1 MFSLPPFAKPS
12 SVVGAGACT
21 GSGSTP
27 ITVHQDEHELPSL
40 GPPLPR
46 RYGVILKGGL
56 SSVVVDLMQ
65 SPSKSRA
72 FEKEHG
78 QQQQLPVAP
87 SSIEPGA
94 PRRSYLA
101 AVQASNQPFAHRKT
115 LFPDD
120 TDDFVPPVSPPPSLL
135 QTDLGCYPP
144 KGPDDEIWFM
154 EPGELRKKVLGK
166 LQATPGLYKVI
177 LEGPPRDTKME
188 AGIIDEFIQY
198 KEAQRLRLQN
208 EFYNSEGWQGMLKE
222 LREWEYL
229 WAFGELEQRKSA
241 IKHGLPDVRL
251 RIKTARD
258 SMWEADRAISAELG
272 GIYTSMMTGVPPK
285 PLEPDGKKRWVSD
298 AEGESWSLS
307 NRVLTYIERPILEL
321 GPDDLPPDPVL
332 NFTPPGLV
340 HGGDRSSSV
349 TSLPKMFV
357 INLDSKEEVMSLKDR
372 FKFYKT
378 HGFHAARLYLKHAKS
393 RSDQPRAEVDVPEW
407 FDIFEVQNKVFFSNS
422 ETAQGRFMDLNF
434 HLGSLAVKV
443 RDNQTMG
450 HHLSSQDSG
459 QSNPRLRKE
468 FHKPHPHWA
477 TKARRQYGG
486 WWRCRSGDGAP
497 LSERRCRLCH
507 GSKPRSTSFTL
518 DESHATQSKFDLLM
532 DCIQTAQRA
541 VARRDRQV
549 VENRMRAEAR
559 AAGHKLAQTPA
570 ALLEGSSSHMH
581 HHHHRHHYG
590 GAVERIRAELLTECA
605 ERDRANRR
613 TPGSTAEEEMSAAT
627 KRFNSRD
634 SRRSAH
640 F

>member
-1 MFSLPPFAKPS
+1 MFSLPPFAKPI
-12 SVVGAGACT
+12 SVVGSGACT

-40 GPPLPR
+40 GPPLPG

-56 SSVVVDLMQ
+56 SSVVVDLVQ

-101 AVQASNQPFAHRKT
+101 AVQASNQPFSHRKT
-115 LFPDD
+115 LLPDD

-154 EPGELRKKVLGK
+154 EPGELRKKK
-166 LQATPGLYKVI
+166 A
-177 LEGPPRDTKME
+177 PPRDMKME

-208 EFYNSEGWQGMLKE
+208 DFYDSEGWQGMLKE

-229 WAFGELEQRKSA
+229 WAFGDLEQRKSA

-251 RIKTARD
+251 RIKAARD
-258 SMWEADRAISAELG
+258 SI
-272 GIYTSMMTGVPPK
+272 MMTGAPPK

-298 AEGESWSLS
+298 TEGESWSLS
-307 NRVLTYIERPILEL
+307 NRTLTYIERPILEL
-321 GPDDLPPDPVL
+321 GPEVLPPDPVL
-332 NFTPPGLV
+332 NFTPPGLN
-340 HGGDRSSSV
+340 HGVDRSSSV

-357 INLDSKEEVMSLKDR
+357 ISLDSKEEVMSLKDR

-434 HLGSLAVKV
+434 HLGSLAVKIAGNLLLGYGRSFTNRILTGPQRPAGNMEAGWYLV
-443 RDNQTMG
+443 FLTTFALVIIDVSPVT
-450 HHLSSQDSG
+450 
-459 QSNPRLRKE
+459 PTRKG
-468 FHKPHPHWA
+468 
-477 TKARRQYGG
+477 RM
-486 WWRCRSGDGAP
+486 WRCRSGDGAP

-581 HHHHRHHYG
+581 HHHHHHHHHHYG

-613 TPGSTAEEEMSAAT
+613 TPGSTAEEEISAAT